1 MSAADTANTLAS
13 FEGRGAGTDAERRA
27 ARWLAT
33 ELTTARTAVRIEPF
47 WCRPNWALTHAWH
60 VLLGL
65 AGSLVAVSSPRIGGA
80 LVLAAVLSVIV
91 DERLGLS
98 PGRRLTFEHASQNVV
113 AITKS
118 PARAPDQPPARAP
131 DQPPARAPDRP
142 PARAPDRPPARAPD
156 QPPAQAPDQPP
167 VQPPVHLII
176 TANYDAGRTGF
187 VYREDVRRPFT
198 RATAS
203 LGRLGPL
210 WPGWLGW
217 ITVALALLLLTAIL
231 RLGGDRGTVVGI
243 LQFVPTVGLVLAL
256 ALLIEIASSKYSPAA
271 SDNATGVAVAMA
283 LAGALAAAPPRR
295 MTVEVVLQGAGDGFG
310 IGLRNHLR
318 ARRGTLTQ
326 RNTVVLGI
334 AASGAGRPHWW
345 LSDGQ
350 LVPLRYFKGLAQ
362 LCAQIAREQTNPT
375 ASPHRGRGG
384 APAFRAT
391 SARLPAIAIGCLNG
405 KGLPPRSH
413 RATDTADALEA
424 PALDATVQFGLMLV
438 DAIDAFLRD
447 QPSGR
452 RNRIALRRPLP
463 VLAGREREPP
473 DQLSP

>member
-1 MSAADTANTLAS
+1 MRAADTATTLAS

-33 ELTTARTAVRIEPF
+33 ELTTARTAGTAVRIEPF
-47 WCRPNWALTHAWH
+47 WCRPNWALTHTWH

-65 AGSLVAVSSPRIGGA
+65 VGSLVSVSSPRIGGA

-118 PARAPDQPPARAP
+118 ST
-131 DQPPARAPDRP
+131 
-142 PARAPDRPPARAPD
+142 
-156 QPPAQAPDQPP
+156 QAPD
-167 VQPPVHLII
+167 QPPVHLII

-187 VYREDVRRPFT
+187 VYREDVRRPFA

-243 LQFVPTVGLVLAL
+243 LQFVPTVALVLAL
-256 ALLIEIASSKYSPAA
+256 ASLAEIASSKYSPGA
-271 SDNATGVAVAMA
+271 SDNATGVAVAVA

-310 IGLRNHLR
+310 IGLHKHLR
-318 ARRGTLTQ
+318 ARRGTLTR

-350 LVPLRYFKGLAQ
+350 LVPLRYFSGLAQ
-362 LCAQIAREQTNPT
+362 LCAQIAREQPNPT

-391 SARLPAIAIGCLNG
+391 SSRLPAIAIGCLDE

-413 RATDTADALEA
+413 RATDTAEALEA

-473 DQLSP
+473 DQLGP